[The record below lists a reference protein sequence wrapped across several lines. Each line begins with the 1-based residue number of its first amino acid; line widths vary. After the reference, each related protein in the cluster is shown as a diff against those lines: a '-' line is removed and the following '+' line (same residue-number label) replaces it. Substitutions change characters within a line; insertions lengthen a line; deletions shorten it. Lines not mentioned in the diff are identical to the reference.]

1 MGEKQDEKES
11 EENMAK
17 RAVVIQFRTDNAHI
31 HAQIRIFSLKNIYKR
46 DGNSTNCKKNY
57 SVTFINKFLYQAF
70 DCVI

>member
-31 HAQIRIFSLKNIYKR
+31 HAQIRIFSLKNIYNIKE
-46 DGNSTNCKKNY
+46 TVMEILQTAKKTTVLH
-57 SVTFINKFLYQAF
+57 S
-70 DCVI
+70 